1 MAEGEVSSGS
11 WSASAA
17 KIDSPFEFEEQRV
30 QFVRGWVTFETRFLG
45 GPRAKVRHGHAMLGL
60 AVRYLTAD
68 QTVSFFSRENLRP
81 RATGEDEVRT
91 DHRNLIFARQQRQHV
106 VFVF

>member
-45 GPRAKVRHGHAMLGL
+45 GPRAKVRHGHAMLGFL
-60 AVRYLTAD
+60 YVAALSLQAVVARCM
-68 QTVSFFSRENLRP
+68 V
-81 RATGEDEVRT
+81 EVPASLLPA
-91 DHRNLIFARQQRQHV
+91 LISD
-106 VFVF
+106 